1 MELIHDGLLVINA
14 LPINVAQKYRDG
26 QMYLEQKK
34 MKILKKKLGH
44 ANRRTNTDMTKSKI
58 TKIQAINQQNTK
70 QKTKT

>member
-1 MELIHDGLLVINA
+1 
-14 LPINVAQKYRDG
+14 
-26 QMYLEQKK
+26 